1 MKKNVIKSDRHAAI
15 VANRIEKELRSEF
28 DFLPELN
35 ITREK
40 FGVYRVIKCHKDSDC
55 LTSTFVRTAIE
66 CVEKYEYRYKYNG
79 VFWNIAVKDVNG
91 ESMPIFE
98 VNVWYKHEVK

>member
-1 MKKNVIKSDRHAAI
+1 MKKNVDRHAAM

-28 DFLPELN
+28 DFLPEFN

-40 FGVYRVIKCHKDSDC
+40 FGAYRVIKCRKDSDF

-66 CVEKYEYRYKYNG
+66 CVEKYEYRDKDNSC
-79 VFWNIAVKDVNG
+79 VFWDIAVEDVNG